1 VSALAAELAG
11 NLGGALEAIVGPLNV
26 RRPPAAMVRRF
37 LVDGA
42 APSGEPAYLVQPG
55 SPTEV
60 AEILALA
67 SRIGAGVI
75 PAGNGTRTAT
85 PPRNPDALAGRAR
98 LFVDSRRM
106 CHVLHLD
113 ETSLVVHVQ
122 AGLTAL
128 ALERIVAPRGLS
140 LGDFPPQV
148 LGSTIGGLLSVRTP
162 GKSSPRHGF
171 IEEAVL
177 GVSAVLADGR
187 TLHTRVAPRRASGP
201 DLARALCG
209 SEGTLG
215 FLTAAV
221 LRLYRRPEARFLAAH
236 ALPSF
241 EDALAAVRMALREE
255 AAPAA
260 LRVYD
265 AAEARAHLGAEVC
278 PPGHD
283 EQAILVVAT
292 AGPTDLA
299 ACDRDLV
306 ASAAAAMGGSALDDK
321 LAEVWWR
328 RRTGQER
335 ATTLPVPALQ
345 VTASPKRQAAV
356 YRAVRVACAGLG
368 VGLRAHASRFEA
380 DGAVLF
386 FTLVDAAGDALT
398 GDRLAAARTMIEA
411 SASAAGA
418 VLLGSE
424 NHELE
429 LYARELKQRLDP
441 RDILNPG
448 L

>member
-1 VSALAAELAG
+1 VSALAAGLAG
-11 NLGGALEAIVGPLNV
+11 DLGGALEAIVGPLNV
-26 RRPPAAMVRRF
+26 RRPPPALARRF
-37 LVDGA
+37 AAEGA
-42 APSGEPAYLVQPG
+42 APGGEPAHLVQPG
-55 SPTEV
+55 SPSEV
-60 AEILALA
+60 AEILLLA
-67 SRIGAGVI
+67 GRTGAAVI
-75 PAGNGTRTAT
+75 PVGNGTRAA
-85 PPRNPDALAGRAR
+85 PAQRNPGALIGRPR
-98 LFVDSRRM
+98 VFVDSRRM

-187 TLHTRVAPRRASGP
+187 TVHTRVAPRRASGP

-241 EDALAAVRMALREE
+241 EDALAAVRLALREE

-265 AAEARAHLGAEVC
+265 AAEARAHLGDEVC
-278 PPGHD
+278 PPGRD

-306 ASAAAAMGGSALDDK
+306 ASAAAAMGGTQLDEK

-335 ATTLPVPALQ
+335 GSTLPVPMIQ
-345 VTASPKRQAAV
+345 VTASPKRQPAV

-386 FTLVDAAGDALT
+386 FTLMDGAGQALA
-398 GDRLAAARTMIEA
+398 GEPLEAARAMTEA
-411 SASAAGA
+411 AASAAGA

-424 NHELE
+424 NHDLDP
-429 LYARELKQRLDP
+429 YARDLRRGLDP
-441 RDILNPG
+441 KGILNPG

>member
-1 VSALAAELAG
+1 MSAVVAG
-11 NLGGALEAIVGPLNV
+11 LGGDLGGALEAIVGPLNV
-26 RRPPAAMVRRF
+26 RRPPSALARRF
-37 LVDGA
+37 AVDGA
-42 APSGEPAYLVQPG
+42 SPGGEIAYLVQPG
-55 SPTEV
+55 SPSEV
-60 AEILALA
+60 AEILTLA
-67 SRIGAGVI
+67 GRVGAAIVPVGS
-75 PAGNGTRTAT
+75 GTRATA
-85 PPRNPDALAGRAR
+85 PSPHAAALAGRPR

-187 TLHTRVAPRRASGP
+187 TVHTRVAPRRASGP

-221 LRLYRRPEARFLAAH
+221 LRLHRRPEARFLAAH

-241 EDALAAVRMALREE
+241 DDALAAVRLALREE

-265 AAEARAHLGAEVC
+265 AAEAHAHLGADVF
-278 PPGHD
+278 PTGND
-283 EQAILVVAT
+283 EQAVIVVAT

-306 ASAAAAMGGSALDDK
+306 ASAAAAMGGTELDER
-321 LAEVWWR
+321 LAELWWK

-335 ATTLPVPALQ
+335 GTALPAPALQ
-345 VTASPKRQAAV
+345 VTASPKRQSAV

-386 FTLVDAAGDALT
+386 FTLVGPSGAALVGDELVRAR
-398 GDRLAAARTMIEA
+398 GMAEAA
-411 SASAAGA
+411 ASAAGA
-418 VLLGSE
+418 VLLGTE
-424 NHELE
+424 NEELE
-429 LYARELKQRLDP
+429 LYTRELRERLDP
-441 RDILNPG
+441 AGILNPG

>member
-1 VSALAAELAG
+1 VSAMVAG
-11 NLGGALEAIVGPLNV
+11 LGGDLGAALEAIVGPLNV
-26 RRPPAAMVRRF
+26 RRPPPALARRF
-37 LVDGA
+37 AVDGM
-42 APSGEPAYLVQPG
+42 PGGESAHLVQPG
-55 SPTEV
+55 SPSEV

-67 SRIGAGVI
+67 GRIAAAVI
-75 PAGNGTRTAT
+75 PVGNGSRAA
-85 PPRNPDALAGRAR
+85 PAPHNPAALAGRPR

-106 CHVLHLD
+106 SHVLHLD

-148 LGSTIGGLLSVRTP
+148 MGSTIGGLLSVRTP

-187 TLHTRVAPRRASGP
+187 TVHTRVAPRRASGP

-241 EDALAAVRMALREE
+241 DDALAAVRLALREE

-265 AAEARAHLGAEVC
+265 AAEARAHLGADVC
-278 PPGHD
+278 PPGRD
-283 EQAILVVAT
+283 EQAIMVVAT

-306 ASAAAAMGGSALDDK
+306 ASAAAAMGGTELDER
-321 LAEVWWR
+321 LAELWWR
-328 RRTGQER
+328 RRIGQDR
-335 ATTLPVPALQ
+335 GSTLPVPTVQ

-356 YRAVRVACAGLG
+356 YRAVRVACAGMG
-368 VGLRAHASRFEA
+368 IGLRAHASRFEA

-386 FTLVDAAGDALT
+386 FTLVGDDGQTLTGDALS
-398 GDRLAAARTMIEA
+398 GARAMIEA

-424 NHELE
+424 NQELDLYVAE
-429 LYARELKQRLDP
+429 LRRRLDP
-441 RDILNPG
+441 KGILNPG
-448 L
+448 V